1 MKNILLIQVFF
12 ALLAIAFWGII
23 AFFLE
28 SVLLEDILFSSLFG
42 GLAVIFPAG
51 IFAYLI
57 RYLGGSVIGIFACE
71 LTKVLL
77 TVILL
82 ILFVGFYNTVN
93 WLALLTSFILVIQA
107 YWLALIKK

>member
-12 ALLAIAFWGII
+12 MLLAIAFWGIG

-28 SVLLEDILFSSLFG
+28 SALLEDILFSSLLG

-57 RYLGGSVIGIFACE
+57 RYLGGSVIGLFACE
-71 LTKVLL
+71 LAKVLL

-82 ILFVGFYNTVN
+82 ILFVSLYNTIN
-93 WLALLTSFILVIQA
+93 WLALLTSFILVIKA

>member
-1 MKNILLIQVFF
+1 MKNILSVQIFF
-12 ALLAIAFWGII
+12 ILLALAFWGIV

-28 SVLLEDILFSSLFG
+28 SVPLEDTLWSSLFG
-42 GLAVIFPAG
+42 GLAVIIPAA

-57 RYLGGSVIGIFACE
+57 RYLGGSLIGLFACE
-71 LTKVLL
+71 LAKVLL

-82 ILFVGFYNTVN
+82 IVFLSLYSAIN
-93 WLALLTSFILVIQA
+93 WLALLTSFILVIKA